1 MTYISRFVTGMRAK
15 VRYEVLGDNK
25 ESRETGDSL
34 KNYQKE
40 GRKFKCLQS
49 DNKLASKRVVPSRGR
64 GSEARYYRRTNK
76 KRAIFWRLLKKLR
89 EWEERESVAYK
100 MKN

>member
-49 DNKLASKRVVPSRGR
+49 DNKLASKGLYHPGVGVQKQDTIGGRTRRGR
-64 GSEARYYRRTNK
+64 YFGDS
-76 KRAIFWRLLKKLR
+76 
-89 EWEERESVAYK
+89 
-100 MKN
+100 